1 MTIRQPVPAEAQ
13 TPAPDYNLPGSVEET
28 IAVLES
34 WSGQARIIAGGT
46 DVLPDIRGQKIR
58 PRCLVDITRLPG
70 LDQIEISE
78 KYVQVGAAVTFAN
91 LKDAAFVNRR
101 VHALAEAARSVGALA
116 IQNAAT
122 WVGNLVQAMPA
133 ADGAI
138 VALALAA
145 EARIVDRAG
154 AAWQPVE
161 GLFRGPGRSVVDPT
175 RQLITHVRFPH
186 YPGLWGTAW
195 QRVGRRPSLV
205 LPILNCAVSLRLDA
219 AGRRIEQAAIALGP
233 VSPCPFRARQAE
245 RFLAGQLPDEDVFA
259 QAVRLILAEAKP
271 RDSLMRASRHY
282 RLAIIPPVVE
292 TALQTAAQRARD
304 ESG

>member
-1 MTIRQPVPAEAQ
+1 MTIRQTALAGEQ
-13 TPAPDYNLPGSVEET
+13 TPAPRYVLPGSIEEAIT
-28 IAVLES
+28 VLES
-34 WSGQARIIAGGT
+34 WAGQARIIAGGT
-46 DVLPDIRGQKIR
+46 DVLPEIRARKIQ

-78 KYVQVGAAVTFAN
+78 EYVQAGAAVNFAD
-91 LKDAAFVNRR
+91 LTDSSFINRR
-101 VHALAEAARSVGALA
+101 VHALADAARSVGALA

-138 VALALAA
+138 VALALEA
-145 EARIVDRAG
+145 EAHIVDSAG

-161 GLFRGPGRSVVDPT
+161 ALFRGPGRSAVDPT
-175 RQLITHVRFPH
+175 RQLVTHLRFPH
-186 YPGLWGTAW
+186 YPGHWGTAW

-233 VSPCPFRARQAE
+233 VAPRPFRARQAE
-245 RFLAGQLPDEDVFA
+245 RFLAGQLPDEDIFE
-259 QAVRLILAEAKP
+259 QAVQLILAEAEP

-282 RLAIIPPVVE
+282 RLSIIPPVVE
-292 TALQTAAQRARD
+292 TALKTAAQRARAG
-304 ESG
+304 SG